1 MTETKEFESKFHKAM
16 EIVEKIEEREL
27 SEAKTLQD
35 KHEAYKASSIRFN
48 LLTEFIKEGIL

>member
-1 MTETKEFESKFHKAM
+1 MNETKEFESKFQKAM

-35 KHEAYKASSIRFN
+35 KHEAYKASAIRYN
-48 LLTEFIKEGIL
+48 LLTEFVTEGIL